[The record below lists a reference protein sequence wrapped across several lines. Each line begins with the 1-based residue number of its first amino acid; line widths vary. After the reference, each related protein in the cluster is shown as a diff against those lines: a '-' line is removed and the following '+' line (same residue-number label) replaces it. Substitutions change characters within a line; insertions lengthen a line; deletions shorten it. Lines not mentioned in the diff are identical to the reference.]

1 MQITTETG
9 RLPYIGAMRHARL
22 LALLALLLV
31 PAGYAAAPAPVVVL
45 SIDGAIGPATADY
58 VHRGLEHAAGEG
70 SQLVVLR
77 MDTPGGLDLSM
88 RSIIKDILASP
99 VPVAGFVAPPGAR
112 AASAG
117 TYILYACH
125 VAAMAPGTNLGAATP
140 VSLGGPSPMPGSKE
154 GKEAPADAHVQKA
167 VHDAEAYIRGLALLR
182 GRNADWGE
190 RAVREAVSLSA
201 TEARDQKVADVLAR
215 DVPDL
220 LRQLD
225 GRRVVAAGTERTLAT
240 AAARVEAWAPDWRTR
255 FLSTITDPAIAY
267 GLIVIGIYAILFEF
281 SNPGLVLPGVTGAIC
296 IVIALYG
303 LQMLPVNY
311 AGLLLIVLGVGFMV
325 AEAFLPTYGSLGIG
339 GLVAFVIG
347 SVILIEVPGYRVPY
361 ALIGGFAFAT
371 AVFLALVMG
380 VLVRSRRRPVVTG
393 REELVGSTGEVLDD
407 FSGEGWAHLHGET
420 WRVRSGEPMRKGERV
435 KVTAMHGLTLDVV
448 PQTADRHSRDGSRS
462 PADSSGDGLRGEDG
476 RKGGT

>member
-1 MQITTETG
+1 MQITTETPG
-9 RLPYIGAMRHARL
+9 LAYIGPMRCARL

-31 PAGYAAAPAPVVVL
+31 PAGHAAGPAPVVVL

-58 VHRGLEHAAGEG
+58 VHRGLSHALEQGA
-70 SQLVVLR
+70 QLVVLT

-125 VAAMAPGTNLGAATP
+125 IAAMAPGTNLGAATP
-140 VSLGGPSPMPGSKE
+140 VSLGGPSPMPAGDAKGTKE
-154 GKEAPADAHVQKA
+154 AAPADAHVQKA
-167 VHDAEAYIRGLALLR
+167 VHDAEAYIRGLAILR
-182 GRNADWGE
+182 GRNSEWAE
-190 RAVREAVSLSA
+190 RAVSEAVSLSA
-201 TEARDQKVADVLAR
+201 TEALDQKVVDVLAQ

-220 LRQLD
+220 LKRID
-225 GRRVVAAGTERTLAT
+225 GRRVIAAGRERTLAT
-240 AAARVEAWAPDWRTR
+240 AGARVESWAPGWRTD
-255 FLSTITDPAIAY
+255 FLSTITNPAIAY

-296 IVIALYG
+296 IVIALYA

-311 AGLLLIVLGVGFMV
+311 AGLLLIVLGIGFMV

-371 AVFLALVMG
+371 AIFLALVMG
-380 VLVRSRRRPVVTG
+380 ALVRSRRRPVVTG
-393 REELVGSTGEVLDD
+393 REELVGSAGEVLED
-407 FSGEGWAHLHGET
+407 FAGEGWAHVHGET
-420 WRVRSGEPMRKGERV
+420 WRVRSREPMKKGEHV

-448 PQTADRHSRDGSRS
+448 RHDQHG
-462 PADSSGDGLRGEDG
+462 G
-476 RKGGT
+476 RT

>member
-1 MQITTETG
+1 MQITTETS
-9 RLPYIGAMRHARL
+9 RLPYIGPMRRARF
-22 LALLALLLV
+22 LALLVLLLV
-31 PAGYAAAPAPVVVL
+31 PAGYAAEPGPVLVL

-58 VHRGLEHAAGEG
+58 VHRGLEHAAAEG
-70 SQLVVLR
+70 AQLVVLR

-125 VAAMAPGTNLGAATP
+125 LAAMAPGTNLGAATP
-140 VSLGGPSPMPGSKE
+140 VSLGAPSPMPAGAAKD
-154 GKEAPADAHVQKA
+154 GKEAAPGDAHVQKA
-167 VHDAEAYIRGLALLR
+167 VHDAEAYIRGLAILR
-182 GRNADWGE
+182 GRNADWAE
-190 RAVREAVSLSA
+190 RAVREAVSLSS
-201 TEARDQKVADVLAR
+201 TEALDQKVIDVVAR

-220 LRQLD
+220 LKAIE
-225 GRRVVAAGTERTLAT
+225 GRRVSAAGAERTLAT
-240 AAARVEAWAPDWRTR
+240 ASARVEAWAPDWRSN

-311 AGLLLIVLGVGFMV
+311 AGLLLIVLGIGFMV

-339 GLVAFVIG
+339 GLIAFVIG

-361 ALIGGFAFAT
+361 GLIGGFAFAT

-393 REELVGSTGEVLDD
+393 REELIGTTGEVLDD

-420 WRVRSGEPMRKGERV
+420 WRVRSREPLRKGERV
-435 KVTAMHGLTLDVV
+435 KVTGMHGLTLDVV
-448 PQTADRHSRDGSRS
+448 RHEQQG
-462 PADSSGDGLRGEDG
+462 G
-476 RKGGT
+476 RT

>member
-1 MQITTETG
+1 MQITTETS
-9 RLPYIGAMRHARL
+9 RLPYIGAMRRARL
-22 LALLALLLV
+22 LALFALLLV

-70 SQLVVLR
+70 AQLVVLR

-88 RSIIKDILASP
+88 RSIIKDILAST

-125 VAAMAPGTNLGAATP
+125 LAAMAPGTNLGAATP
-140 VSLGGPSPMPGSKE
+140 VSLGGPSPMPSGAARDA
-154 GKEAPADAHVQKA
+154 KEAAPGDAHVQKA
-167 VHDAEAYIRGLALLR
+167 VHDAEAYIRSLALLR
-182 GRNADWGE
+182 GRNADWAE

-201 TEARDQKVADVLAR
+201 TEALEQKVVDLVAR

-220 LRQLD
+220 LVKLD
-225 GRRVVAAGTERTLAT
+225 GRRVTAAGAEHTLAT
-240 AAARVEAWAPDWRTR
+240 ASARVESWAPDWRTR

-296 IVIALYG
+296 LVIALYG

-311 AGLLLIVLGVGFMV
+311 AGLLLIVLGIGFMV

-380 VLVRSRRRPVVTG
+380 VLVKSRRRPVVTG
-393 REELVGSTGEVLDD
+393 REELLGSTGEVLDD
-407 FSGEGWAHLHGET
+407 FAGEGWAHLHGET
-420 WRVRSGEPMRKGERV
+420 WRVRSREPLRKGERV

-448 PQTADRHSRDGSRS
+448 RHESHG
-462 PADSSGDGLRGEDG
+462 G
-476 RKGGT
+476 RT

>member
-1 MQITTETG
+1 MQITTATLH
-9 RLPYIGAMRHARL
+9 LPYIGAMRCAPL
-22 LALLALLLV
+22 LAFLALLLV
-31 PAGYAAAPAPVVVL
+31 PAGYAAGPAPVVVL

-58 VHRGLEHAAGEG
+58 VHRGLAHAMEEG
-70 SQLVVLR
+70 AQLVVLR

-140 VSLGGPSPMPGSKE
+140 VSLGGPSPMPSGGEKA
-154 GKEAPADAHVQKA
+154 GKETPAADAHVQKA
-167 VHDAEAYIRGLALLR
+167 VHDAEAYIRGLAILR
-182 GRNADWGE
+182 GRNADWAE
-190 RAVREAVSLSA
+190 RAVSEAVSLSA
-201 TEARDQKVADVLAR
+201 TEALDQKVVDVIAR

-220 LRQLD
+220 LKRID
-225 GRRVVAAGTERTLAT
+225 GRRVSAGGTERTLAT
-240 AAARVEAWAPDWRTR
+240 AAARIESWAPDWRTN
-255 FLSTITDPAIAY
+255 FLSAITDPAIAY
-267 GLIVIGIYAILFEF
+267 GLVVIGIYAILFEF
-281 SNPGLVLPGVTGAIC
+281 SNPGLVLPGVAGAIC

-311 AGLLLIVLGVGFMV
+311 AGLLLIVLGIGFMV
-325 AEAFLPTYGSLGIG
+325 AEAFLPAYGSLGIG
-339 GLVAFVIG
+339 GLVAFVVG

-371 AVFLALVMG
+371 AVFLGLVMG
-380 VLVRSRRRPVVTG
+380 VLLRSRRRPVVTG
-393 REELVGSTGEVLDD
+393 REELVGSNGEVLED
-407 FSGEGWAHLHGET
+407 FDGEGWAHLHGET
-420 WRVRSGEPMRKGERV
+420 WRVRSREPLKKGEHV

-448 PQTADRHSRDGSRS
+448 RHSREGGNPIGPR
-462 PADSSGDGLRGEDG
+462 LREDDG
-476 RKGGT
+476 RKEGT

>member
-1 MQITTETG
+1 
-9 RLPYIGAMRHARL
+9 
-22 LALLALLLV
+22 
-31 PAGYAAAPAPVVVL
+31 
-45 SIDGAIGPATADY
+45 
-58 VHRGLEHAAGEG
+58 
-70 SQLVVLR
+70 
-77 MDTPGGLDLSM
+77 M

-140 VSLGGPSPMPGSKE
+140 VSLGGSSPMPSAAKD
-154 GKEAPADAHVQKA
+154 GKEASPDAHVQKA

-182 GRNADWGE
+182 GRNAEWGE

-201 TEARDQKVADVLAR
+201 TEAKQQNVVDLLAR

-220 LRQLD
+220 LRELD
-225 GRRVVAAGTERTLAT
+225 GRRVTAAGAERTLAT
-240 AAARVEAWAPDWRTR
+240 AAAPIQARAPDWRTK

-296 IVIALYG
+296 LVVALYG

-311 AGLLLIVLGVGFMV
+311 AGLLLIVLGIGFMV

-371 AVFLALVMG
+371 AIFLALVTG

-393 REELVGSTGEVLDD
+393 REGLLGSTGEVLDD

-420 WRVRSGEPMRKGERV
+420 WRVRSPEPMRKGERV
-435 KVTAMHGLTLDVV
+435 KVTGMHGLTLEVI
-448 PQTADRHSRDGSRS
+448 RHSREGGNPVAPR
-462 PADSSGDGLRGEDG
+462 LRGDDG
-476 RKGGT
+476 QKGGT